1 MRLIIELPITE
12 LRITIPADLALLMVL
27 VEFVN
32 LLPSDRADSRLNCI
46 PLDRYYR
53 DLRLIENSKL
63 LNLQQFLKLFNSS
76 MYVENVIQLRPNLF
90 EVTLS

>member
-12 LRITIPADLALLMVL
+12 LRITIPAEIALMMVL

-32 LLPSDRADSRLNCI
+32 LLPSDLTDSRLNQI
-46 PLDRYYR
+46 PLDRYCR
-53 DLRLIENSKL
+53 ELRLIENSKL
-63 LNLQQFLKLFNSS
+63 LNLKQFLKLFNSS
-76 MYVENVIQLRPNLF
+76 MCVENVIQLRPNLF